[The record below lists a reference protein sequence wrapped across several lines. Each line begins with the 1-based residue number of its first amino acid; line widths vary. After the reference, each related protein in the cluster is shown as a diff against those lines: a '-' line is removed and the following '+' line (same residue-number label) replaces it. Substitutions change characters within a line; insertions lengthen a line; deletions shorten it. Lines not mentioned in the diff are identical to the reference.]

1 MKQLN
6 EMTESHRMGLQKI
19 MEWYWKVAHKENLI
33 SKEDYELIYSLWDNG
48 VTQYGSELQER
59 LNEIRDIYNDRS

>member
-1 MKQLN
+1 
-6 EMTESHRMGLQKI
+6 